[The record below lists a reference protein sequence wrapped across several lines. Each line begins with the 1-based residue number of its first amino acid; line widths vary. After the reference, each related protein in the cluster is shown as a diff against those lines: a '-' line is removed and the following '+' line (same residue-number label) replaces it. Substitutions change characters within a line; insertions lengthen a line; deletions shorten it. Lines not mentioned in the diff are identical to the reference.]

1 MEGFKDESIYSK
13 TIDYVYPDGKITL
26 EAIQKFFSESGLSA
40 DPNILDAMKDN
51 YGSLTKEAFKENDM
65 KVQYDPEKIKEFIA
79 TNYEDE
85 NKNTNTE
92 NIYITISKLDS
103 NITKEDIETFIK
115 NKGLGQINDFTNY
128 IINIIPK

>member
-13 TIDYVYPDGKITL
+13 TIDYVFPDGNITL

-51 YGSLTKEAFKENDM
+51 YGSLSKEAFKEKDL
-65 KVQYDPEKIKEFIA
+65 KVQYDSEKIKEFIS

-85 NKNTNTE
+85 KQNTNTE
-92 NIYITISKLDS
+92 SIYSTISKLDS
-103 NITKEDIETFIK
+103 DVKKEDIDSFIK
-115 NKGLGQINDFTNY
+115 DKNLENINDFTNY